1 MIYNVWPLNIA
12 VFTIVVVVLNAFLK
26 YFKGCR
32 VHKKYKSPV
41 FENQKEK

>member
-1 MIYNVWPLNIA
+1 MTFEYRSIYNCCCC
-12 VFTIVVVVLNAFLK
+12 FKCFLK